1 MTNRDG
7 RKTSSGSSAN
17 VPKPDEYRKNNNVR
31 PNEYTP
37 VCQTKS
43 PGREAK
49 FSATYPSLH
58 DTCDSQVTG
67 PIPVPP
73 PTTPS
78 KKLASSFSFESPPP
92 SDPPHYSSLAPQK
105 RANPNLKS
113 NLRAEETIT
122 NQQRAAYGP
131 NILARAPSIDA
142 TKHSKYTKTTL
153 PVVSPTMRY
162 STQPTF
168 VKVSD
173 AEMSSSQC

>member
-1 MTNRDG
+1 MTIRDG
-7 RKTSSGSSAN
+7 RKSSGGFSAN
-17 VPKPDEYRKNNNVR
+17 VPKSDMKNNNVR

-37 VCQTKS
+37 VHQAKSS
-43 PGREAK
+43 PGRAAK

-58 DTCDSQVTG
+58 DKCDSQMTG
-67 PIPVPP
+67 PVPVPA

-78 KKLASSFSFESPPP
+78 KKLSAFSFDSQPS
-92 SDPPHYSSLAPQK
+92 SDPPNYSSLSSQK
-105 RANPNLKS
+105 IADPNLKS
-113 NLRAEETIT
+113 NLRTEETIT

-142 TKHSKYTKTTL
+142 TKHSKYSKTTL
-153 PVVSPTMRY
+153 PVVSPTVRY

-173 AEMSSSQC
+173 VEMSSSQC